1 MTSHPDFTRK
11 YINLADPRLG
21 ACVVFATDDFFAPK
35 ERLISRGEPVF
46 IADKYDDH
54 GKWMDGWE
62 SRRKRTAGHDHCIVK
77 LGRPGQIRGF
87 EIDTRHFTGNFPP
100 AASVEACHSKTERTA
115 DGTVWT
121 EILPTRELS
130 GDRQHFFQVENDQIW
145 SHVRLNIYPDGGVAR
160 LRVYGV
166 IAVDWQTVKGQQIDL
181 AAMEWG
187 GRAIGCN
194 DAHFGLPAN
203 IISPTEMANMGDG
216 WETRRRRSP
225 GHDHAVFALAT
236 AGVIDHAVIET
247 TFFKGNYPDRFSLQ
261 AIKISEADLAGLDD
275 DSLMAQSSSWQI
287 LLPEQKLSADKTHEF
302 TTEIQD
308 IGPVSHVRLNI
319 FPDGGIARMRLFGKP
334 GI

>member
-1 MTSHPDFTRK
+1 M
-11 YINLADPRLG
+11 
-21 ACVVFATDDFFAPK
+21 
-35 ERLISRGEPVF
+35 
-46 IADKYDDH
+46 
-54 GKWMDGWE
+54 
-62 SRRKRTAGHDHCIVK
+62 
-77 LGRPGQIRGF
+77 
-87 EIDTRHFTGNFPP
+87 
-100 AASVEACHSKTERTA
+100 
-115 DGTVWT
+115 
-121 EILPTRELS
+121 
-130 GDRQHFFQVENDQIW
+130 
-145 SHVRLNIYPDGGVAR
+145 RLNIYPDGGVAR
-160 LRVYGV
+160 LRVYGI
-166 IAVDWQTVKGQQIDL
+166 IAVDWQTMKGQQIDL

-187 GRAIGCN
+187 GRTIGCN

-261 AIKISEADLAGLDD
+261 AIKISEADFTGLDD

-302 TTEIQD
+302 SHELQD

-319 FPDGGIARMRLFGKP
+319 FPDGGIARMRLFGKV
-334 GI
+334 GG

>member
-46 IADKYDDH
+46 IAGKYDDH

-77 LGRPGQIRGF
+77 LGRPGQIKGF

-100 AASVEACHSKTERTA
+100 AASVGVCHSESEIPA
-115 DGTVWT
+115 DGTIWT
-121 EILPTRELS
+121 EILPTEELS

-166 IAVDWQTVKGQQIDL
+166 IAVDWQTMKGQQIDL

-261 AIKISEADLAGLDD
+261 AKKISEADVTGLDD

-302 TTEIQD
+302 SHELQD

-319 FPDGGIARMRLFGKP
+319 FPDGGIARMRLFGKV
-334 GI
+334 GG